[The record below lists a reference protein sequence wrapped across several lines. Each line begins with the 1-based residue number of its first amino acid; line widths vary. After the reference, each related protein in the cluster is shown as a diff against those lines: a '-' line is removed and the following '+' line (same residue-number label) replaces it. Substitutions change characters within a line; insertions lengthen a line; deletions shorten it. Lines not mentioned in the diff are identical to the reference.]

1 MEEETIKVKLGS
13 LQLQDVI
20 NERINKLIKEKK
32 PEIVSNAIFENLGYE
47 KIIKKEY
54 CCIYQKNTKDFMII
68 VKYFDIEVISWSIA
82 LPNGCVSSEVEMSK
96 LNDCVEM
103 IKNDLEEFKKEYGK
117 NI

>member
-1 MEEETIKVKLGS
+1 MEEKIRVKLGS

-20 NERINKLIKEKK
+20 QERINKIIDEKM

-47 KIIKKEY
+47 MIVKKID

-68 VKYFDIEVISWSIA
+68 VKYFDSKLISWSIA

-96 LNDCVEM
+96 LNDCVKMVE
-103 IKNDLEEFKKEYGK
+103 NDLKEFKTEYGK